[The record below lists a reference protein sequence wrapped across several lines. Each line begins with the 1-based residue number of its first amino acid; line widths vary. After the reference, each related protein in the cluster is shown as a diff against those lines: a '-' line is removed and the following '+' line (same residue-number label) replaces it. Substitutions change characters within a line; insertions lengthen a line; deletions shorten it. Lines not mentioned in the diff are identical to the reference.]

1 MTPEAKEKAKKVFR
15 EWKKVRLR
23 EWVNK
28 EKARL
33 KDQDSTPGI
42 TSSEGQEKGAS
53 RPEEEGKGKDKEKE
67 KEKEKV
73 EEPDTEKI
81 PFKQV
86 KPKRERREGFST
98 PSEEVKLACS
108 ADDELPTPPKP
119 AVNVRASTGSV
130 RETEHGTSESYRRPM
145 GLPSANSASSC
156 CVS

>member
-1 MTPEAKEKAKKVFR
+1 M
-15 EWKKVRLR
+15 R
-23 EWVNK
+23 EWVEK

-33 KDQDSTPGI
+33 KDAIDKDQDSTPGI
-42 TSSEGQEKGAS
+42 TSSEGQEKGAN
-53 RPEEEGKGKDKEKE
+53 RPEEEGKGKEKDKEQ
-67 KEKEKV
+67 EKEKV
-73 EEPDTEKI
+73 EEPDIEKI

-98 PSEEVKLACS
+98 PSEEVKIACS
-108 ADDELPTPPKP
+108 ADNELPTPPKP

-156 CVS
+156 CIS